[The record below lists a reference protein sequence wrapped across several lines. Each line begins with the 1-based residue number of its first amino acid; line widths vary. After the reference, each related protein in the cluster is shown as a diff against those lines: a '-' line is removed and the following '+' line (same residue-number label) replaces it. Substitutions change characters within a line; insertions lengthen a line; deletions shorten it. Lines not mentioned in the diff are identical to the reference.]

1 MSKISILE
9 SSYFS
14 TAENFMLP
22 INEKYF
28 FNSKVHVINLFFSQ
42 KKKNAEEHLNAIKK
56 IYRNANHINIIVC

>member
-1 MSKISILE
+1 
-9 SSYFS
+9 
-14 TAENFMLP
+14 MLP

-28 FNSKVHVINLFFSQ
+28 FNSKVHVINLFFSK

>member
-1 MSKISILE
+1 
-9 SSYFS
+9 
-14 TAENFMLP
+14 MLP

-42 KKKNAEEHLNAIKK
+42 KKKNAEERLNAIKK